1 MCIPITLNCYTLTYG
16 IVEHVLMTWRRSR
29 VSFIN
34 DLCIIVADPN
44 TVIYLLL
51 LGCMCD
57 FLRIPFYSLYIRITM
72 QLRIHIGGIS
82 DFLNTLRW
90 LKIDDWIWC
99 GLALIDYLG
108 DCEVIELNPLKIVWK
123 KSHPT
128 AHTGIWGLKNTN
140 EKSLQSWWSRW
151 NEPLLKAHCAMLCS
165 ALQKATSMKQK
176 IWQVC
181 PKRGSFLEEF
191 TL

>member
-1 MCIPITLNCYTLTYG
+1 MLVQMVYYNLTYKNDASCSCYFRSMCIPITLNCYTLTYG

-72 QLRIHIGGIS
+72 QLRTYTHRG
-82 DFLNTLRW
+82 DFWFFKHLKVIENRRMDLVRLCLNRLFRRLRFRW
-90 LKIDDWIWC
+90 LNW
-99 GLALIDYLG
+99 
-108 DCEVIELNPLKIVWK
+108 
-123 KSHPT
+123 
-128 AHTGIWGLKNTN
+128 NT
-140 EKSLQSWWSRW
+140 
-151 NEPLLKAHCAMLCS
+151 
-165 ALQKATSMKQK
+165 
-176 IWQVC
+176 
-181 PKRGSFLEEF
+181 
-191 TL
+191 